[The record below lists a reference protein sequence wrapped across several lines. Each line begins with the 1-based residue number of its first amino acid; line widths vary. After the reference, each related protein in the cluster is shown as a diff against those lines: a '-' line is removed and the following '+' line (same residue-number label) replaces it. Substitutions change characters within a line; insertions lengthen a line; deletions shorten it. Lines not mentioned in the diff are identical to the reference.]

1 MNTVTIERGRWFPQ
15 QPPQLD
21 GESDDAY
28 TDRLTGA
35 DGTGR
40 IPYDHARNRQCSIG
54 YHGECSERE
63 RDPRTEGHCQCPCHT
78 AAGALELR
86 VWELEES
93 VVALWAIA
101 SDRLPEGVTKRPGW
115 GKRILAV
122 EGDTVT
128 EITTRRPDLAEWY
141 IAPAVV
147 GGKDEEG

>member
-1 MNTVTIERGRWFPQ
+1 MSTVTIERGRWFPQ
-15 QPPQLD
+15 QPPALA

-35 DGTGR
+35 DRTSR

-54 YHGECSERE
+54 YHGECSERDS
-63 RDPRTEGHCQCPCHT
+63 DPRTEGHCQCPCHT

-86 VWELEES
+86 VWEPEES

-101 SDRLPEGVTKRPGW
+101 SGRLPEPGTQRPGW
-115 GKRILAV
+115 DKRILAG
-122 EGDTVT
+122 ERDTVSD
-128 EITTRRPDLAEWY
+128 ITARRPDLSKWY
-141 IAPAVV
+141 IRL

>member
-28 TDRLTGA
+28 TGRLTGA
-35 DGTGR
+35 DGAGR

-54 YHGECSERE
+54 WHNECS
-63 RDPRTEGHCQCPCHT
+63 DPAGQTCQCPCHT
-78 AAGALELR
+78 AEGKLEAR